1 MATTKEFC
9 DNLRELAKKL
19 ASGDIQYYVIPD
31 ALIENNLDE
40 QDQKK
45 INASYI
51 RTIMNRV
58 PEVKEIGTVSISR
71 TDPIEDAPGFK
82 VAINREAKR
91 QVFTKSD
98 LPAIEK
104 RMSER
109 IAKRLLSTMPNI
121 TDLEG
126 EQLQGA
132 AIGIKRYQD
141 LIKSIAEG
149 E

>member
-109 IAKRLLSTMPNI
+109 IEKRLLSTMPNI